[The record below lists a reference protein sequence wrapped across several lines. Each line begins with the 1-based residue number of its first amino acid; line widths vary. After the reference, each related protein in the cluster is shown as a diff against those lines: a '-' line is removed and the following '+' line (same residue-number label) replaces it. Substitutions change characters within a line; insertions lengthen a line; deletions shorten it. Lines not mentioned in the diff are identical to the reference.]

1 MRLAPDIFRE
11 YDVRGVVGRDLDA
24 GGALLLGRAYARF
37 LDEQGSP
44 GPVVVGRDNRLS
56 SAELSRAVQEGLMA
70 GGRDVTDIGE
80 VSTPLFYYARILY
93 GIDGGVMVTASH
105 NPPEFNGFKLA
116 HGHATIYGDDIQR
129 VRRLAEDLMGGALMP
144 GGRPESAAP
153 EGPVVHG
160 RLPEGSVADGARG
173 DGVPRPGP
181 GPGRGRRE
189 ERDAVSPYLEMLKEK
204 IRLGPRR
211 LRVVVDCGNGTMSH
225 FAPRALEG
233 WGCEVIPLYCES
245 DPTFPHHHPDPIQP
259 ANLTDLI
266 RTVRESGADLGVAY
280 DGDGDRLGV
289 VADDG
294 TIVWGDTLMILFWRE
309 ILPRYPGA
317 TALVEVKCSRA
328 LVEEIERLGG
338 KPVFSRTGHSL
349 IKARM
354 REIGA
359 VFTGEMSGHMFFAD
373 EYFGFDDALYAT
385 GRLLRILSHSDR
397 ALHELLADV
406 PRYCCTAETRIPCPD
421 AAKFRV
427 VSDLVERFRRT
438 HQVIDVD
445 GARVIFPD
453 GWGLV
458 RASNTQPALVARCE
472 ATTPEGLERICR
484 TMKEALSRYPEVEDF
499 QWA

>member
-1 MRLAPDIFRE
+1 VKLAPGIFRE
-11 YDVRGVVGRDLDA
+11 YDIRGVVGRDLDA
-24 GGALLLGRAYARF
+24 EGAFALGRAYALF
-37 LDEQGSP
+37 LGEEGSP
-44 GPVVVGRDNRLS
+44 GPVVVGRDNRVS
-56 SAELSRAVQEGLMA
+56 SPELSRAVQEGLLA
-70 GGRDVTDIGE
+70 GGRDVVDIGE
-80 VSTPLFYYARILY
+80 VTTPIFYYSRILY

-105 NPPEFNGFKLA
+105 NSPEFNGFKLA
-116 HGHATIYGDDIQR
+116 RGHATIYGEQIQR
-129 VRRLAEDLMGGALMP
+129 VRRLLDEGTVGSHADGKGRA
-144 GGRPESAAP
+144 GGRGYE
-153 EGPVVHG
+153 
-160 RLPEGSVADGARG
+160 
-173 DGVPRPGP
+173 
-181 GPGRGRRE
+181 RGRRE
-189 ERDAVSPYLEMLKEK
+189 ERDPVPAYLEMLGEK

-211 LRVVVDCGNGTMSH
+211 LKVVVDCGSGTMSH
-225 FAPRALEG
+225 FAPRALEA
-233 WGCEVIPLYCES
+233 WGCQVIPLYCDS

-259 ANLTDLI
+259 GNLVDLI
-266 RTVRESGADLGVAY
+266 RMVQQSRADLGVGY

-289 VADDG
+289 VAPDG
-294 TIVWGDTLMILFWRE
+294 SVVWGDMLMILFWRE
-309 ILPRYPGA
+309 ILPRHPGA
-317 TALVEVKCSRA
+317 TALVEVKCSQA

-354 REIGA
+354 KEIGA

-373 EYFGFDDALYAT
+373 EYYGFDDALYAT
-385 GRLLRILSHSDR
+385 GRLLRILSHTDR

-421 AAKFRV
+421 EAKFRV
-427 VSDLVERFRRT
+427 VGDLVARFRDT

-484 TMKEALSRYPEVEDF
+484 TMKEALSRYPEVEEF